1 MVCFSSSDNES
12 DPESGIGLAQSV
24 PELDFIVTAWSQ
36 VVHQELK
43 DTRYSETVINE
54 IMELIGEPWGSGM
67 MSENKK
73 VSAPRVRIS
82 SEMGCWN
89 LIRGLFK
96 SPQLQSSAL

>member
-24 PELDFIVTAWSQ
+24 PELDSIVTAWSQ

-73 VSAPRVRIS
+73 VSAPRVRMS
-82 SEMGCWN
+82 SEKVRRSQPKPIEKW
-89 LIRGLFK
+89 LT
-96 SPQLQSSAL
+96 SSSHS